1 MMKTLPKKIKVGHFD
16 IEIKVLPTNISTE
29 VCGEEGSFHARQ
41 RTIYLAEDIVEKGG
55 ADLICVLI
63 HELMH
68 AIYFQYGLS
77 SSSSEED
84 VVNAMSNGV
93 TELLTRTNLNTIIN
107 KILEK

>member
-1 MMKTLPKKIKVGHFD
+1 MTKTLPKKIKVGPFD
-16 IEIKVLPTNISTE
+16 IEIKILPTNIATE

-55 ADLICVLI
+55 PDLVCVLI

-68 AIYFQYGLS
+68 AIYYQYNLS

-84 VVNAMSNGV
+84 LVN
-93 TELLTRTNLNTIIN
+93 
-107 KILEK
+107 